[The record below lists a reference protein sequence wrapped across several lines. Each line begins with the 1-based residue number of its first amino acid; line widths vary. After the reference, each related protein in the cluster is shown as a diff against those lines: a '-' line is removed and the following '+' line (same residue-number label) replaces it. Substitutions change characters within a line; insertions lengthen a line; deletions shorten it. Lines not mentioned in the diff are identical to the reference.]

1 MESIEQMI
9 TRLCPEGVEY
19 VKLGEIGTQ
28 FNGLSGASN
37 KWKDIGNCRFIDYM
51 NAYKNISIDVTNL
64 PYATVQNIGK
74 QIELRKGDV
83 LFTAASETPDE
94 CALSAAI
101 ERDLPK
107 GVFMDDHLFG
117 IRINDDSKEKVMPG
131 YLKYL
136 FRSSGIRSE
145 VNKSVRGVT
154 RFYISKKDF
163 MSLSIPLPPMEIQV
177 RIVEV
182 LDKMTTL
189 TAELEAELE
198 ARKQQYEYYRNNLFK
213 FKEGECEWKK
223 IGEIAYYP
231 KVRIKSEMLTVN
243 TYVGVESLV
252 KNKGGKT
259 ISSSVPEGVAIE
271 FLPQDILIGNIRP
284 YLKKIWLSDCQGGT
298 NGDVVCIRVLDSK
311 EIMPKYLY
319 YILASDAFFD
329 YNNSHAKGGKM
340 PRGDKNV
347 ILGYEVP
354 IPSME
359 EQSRIVSILGRF
371 EALTTDLQKG
381 LPAEINARR
390 QQYEH
395 YRNRLLAFERR

>member
-9 TRLCPEGVEY
+9 KRLCPEGVEY

-28 FNGLSGASN
+28 FNGLSGVSN

-107 GVFMDDHLFG
+107 EVFMDDHLFG

-163 MSLSIPLPPMEIQV
+163 MSLLIPLPPIEIQA
-177 RIVEV
+177 RIVEI

-189 TAELEAELE
+189 EAELEAELE
-198 ARKQQYEYYRNNLFK
+198 ARKQQYEYYRNKL
-213 FKEGECEWKK
+213 
-223 IGEIAYYP
+223 
-231 KVRIKSEMLTVN
+231 LTF
-243 TYVGVESLV
+243 
-252 KNKGGKT
+252 NKLNGG
-259 ISSSVPEGVAIE
+259 
-271 FLPQDILIGNIRP
+271 
-284 YLKKIWLSDCQGGT
+284 
-298 NGDVVCIRVLDSK
+298 GDYTS
-311 EIMPKYLY
+311 
-319 YILASDAFFD
+319 
-329 YNNSHAKGGKM
+329 
-340 PRGDKNV
+340 
-347 ILGYEVP
+347 
-354 IPSME
+354 SME
-359 EQSRIVSILGRF
+359 E
-371 EALTTDLQKG
+371 DC
-381 LPAEINARR
+381 
-390 QQYEH
+390 
-395 YRNRLLAFERR
+395 